1 VVRSRSLA
9 VSLLAVL
16 VLLPAC
22 GGAEQAPPHAATTPK
37 ASANA
42 FPLTLVDD
50 DGVSVTL
57 QAPPQRIVTWAP
69 SNTEILFALGLGGR
83 EVGDSGPFDN
93 YPPEAASIPHVG
105 GEGGVTPDIEKI
117 VSLRAD
123 LVLNGF
129 EGGQEWKDQLRKLA
143 IPVFSIYAST
153 LDDAIHDIRTVGRI
167 TGAAARADAVVRTM
181 SAKIESVAAV
191 VAKTVKVACFFE
203 AYYPPLTTV
212 GPHTFIYD
220 ILRRAGCDPVSA
232 RAKGDYPQWSVDKLV
247 QEGPDV
253 YFAASESAE
262 SPTAVAS
269 RPGFGGITAVK
280 DGHVFLID
288 SDLVTRPGPRVVQAL
303 EAIARDLHPS
313 AF

>member
-1 VVRSRSLA
+1 MRTG
-9 VSLLAVL
+9 
-16 VLLPAC
+16 
-22 GGAEQAPPHAATTPK
+22 GGAGKAQPHAGTTPK
-37 ASANA
+37 AAANA
-42 FPLTLVDD
+42 FPLTQVDD
-50 DGVSVTL
+50 DGVAVTL
-57 QAPPQRIVTWAP
+57 NAAPQRIVTWAP

-129 EGGQEWKDQLRKLA
+129 EGGEEWKDRLRQLG

-167 TGAAARADAVVRTM
+167 TGASVRADSVARSM
-181 SAKIESVAAV
+181 SARIESVAAV
-191 VAKTVKVACFFE
+191 VAQTARVACFFE

-212 GPHTFIYD
+212 GPHTFIFD

-232 RAKGDYPQWSVDKLV
+232 GAKGDYPQWSVDKLV

-253 YFAASESAE
+253 YFAASESAA
-262 SPTAVAS
+262 SPSAVAA
-269 RPGFGGITAVK
+269 RPGFPGIAAVK
-280 DGHVFLID
+280 DGRVFLID

-303 EAIARDLHPS
+303 EEMARDLHPA

>member
-1 VVRSRSLA
+1 MLA
-9 VSLLAVL
+9 VS
-16 VLLPAC
+16 VLLGAC
-22 GGAEQAPPHAATTPK
+22 GGAKQAPPHAAPR
-37 ASANA
+37 ANRSANA
-42 FPLTLVDD
+42 IPVTLVDD
-50 DGVSVTL
+50 DGVAVTMK
-57 QAPPQRIVTWAP
+57 APPERIVTWAP

-129 EGGQEWKDQLRKLA
+129 EGGQDWKQRLRQLG
-143 IPVFSIYAST
+143 IPVFSIYATT
-153 LDDAIHDIRTVGRI
+153 LDDALHDIRTVGRL
-167 TGAAARADAVVRTM
+167 TGATAKADEVVRDM
-181 SAKIESVAAV
+181 SARIQSVATAV
-191 VAKTVKVACFFE
+191 STTPAVGCFFE

-220 ILRRAGCDPVSA
+220 VLKRAGCDPVSGK
-232 RAKGDYPQWSVDKLV
+232 AKGDYPQWSVDKLV
-247 QEGPDV
+247 QEGPQV
-253 YFAASESAE
+253 YFAASESAS
-262 SPTAVAS
+262 SPQAVAA
-269 RPGFGGITAVK
+269 RPGFAGIAAVK
-280 DGHVFLID
+280 AERVFLID

-303 EAIARDLHPS
+303 EEIARDLHPS